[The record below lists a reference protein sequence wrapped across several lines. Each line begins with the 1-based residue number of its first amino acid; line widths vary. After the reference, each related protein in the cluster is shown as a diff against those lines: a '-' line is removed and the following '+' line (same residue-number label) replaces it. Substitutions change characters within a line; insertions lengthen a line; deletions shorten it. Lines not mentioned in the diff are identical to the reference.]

1 METEV
6 ALNIKNRETEELAAE
21 VARMTG
27 ESKTEAIRR
36 SLADRRER
44 LERDRDEPDREE
56 RIRRFLAEEIWAV
69 VPPEVLG
76 KSISKQELEE
86 ILGYDE
92 DGV

>member
-1 METEV
+1 MKV
-6 ALNIKNRETEELAAE
+6 ALNIKNREAEELAAE

-44 LERDRDEPDREE
+44 LVQARDEPDREE
-56 RIRRFLAEEIWAV
+56 RIRRFLAEEIWAL

-76 KSISKQELEE
+76 KSISKQEWEE
-86 ILGYDE
+86 MMGYGE